1 MNGDGNMKIISLS
14 LENYKAFKEL
24 EFQIDG
30 NNVVLFGING
40 AGKSSILQGINS
52 IFSRIINNI
61 VGKQFRQNINID
73 VDDVRIGSRKTRLSA
88 EFQFDDEILP
98 FGFSFDSITK
108 NRAANRKQLAT
119 FSDHY
124 EEYYFEN
131 ENPNVVMPIFVSY
144 AVNRSVLDVPLR
156 IRTKHNFNR
165 LEAYRNA
172 VEPRIDFRTFFEWF
186 RNQSDVENQE
196 KVARRSFEYSNSV
209 MNAVRQA
216 INNMIPE
223 FTNLQIERTP
233 LRMVVENR
241 GQTLE
246 INQLSDGQKCLLA
259 MIGDLVRRLALANPN
274 LENPLMGTGI
284 VLIDEIEL
292 HLHPAWQR
300 KVVSVLHET
309 FPNVQFIVSTQS
321 PQVLGE
327 LPESFSVYRV
337 MQECENEKPYS
348 YIELMEKGEYL

>member
-108 NRAANRKQLAT
+108 NRTANRKQLAT

-144 AVNRSVLDVPLR
+144 AVNRSVLDIPLQ

-186 RNQSDVENQE
+186 RNQSDIENQE
-196 KVARRSFEYSNSV
+196 KVTRRNFEYSNSV

-309 FPNVQFIVSTQS
+309 FPNVQFIVSTHS

-327 LPESFSVYRV
+327 LPKTFSVYRV
-337 MQECENEKPYS
+337 MQERENEKPYS